1 MRVLAESAYP
11 ISTPSSRVRVAA
23 FAPFLAAHG
32 VDLHYRPTLTVS
44 EYGVLG
50 SDASSWRKAAAA
62 ARAFR
67 RSSPELDDAYDV
79 RLVHRLSTL
88 VPLPRRRRPPQPDV
102 YDFDDAIYLGSI
114 SSANTRYGWIKQ
126 ESRRSVAYMRN
137 ARLVIAGNSYLADR
151 AARYANRVEV
161 VPSCVDVDRQ
171 PARTHEAREVVTVGW
186 IGSPSTSGYV
196 RAVLPAFE
204 RINRDRLRARLVL
217 VGAKPAVQPSWAE
230 SRPWTLSSEAAD
242 LASFDIGIMPLR
254 DTEWERGKCGYK
266 LLQYFAAGVPA
277 IASPVGVNRTLVGD
291 GRGILATSVEEWVQA
306 LELLID
312 DVDLRRLWGTA
323 ARAYA
328 EREFSYR
335 RWAPE
340 LAELLGSV

>member
-32 VDLHYRPTLTVS
+32 VDLNYRPTLTVS

-50 SDASSWRKAAAA
+50 SDAAPWRKAATV
-62 ARAFR
+62 ARSLR
-67 RSSPELDDAYDV
+67 RSSEDLDGAYDL
-79 RLVHRLSTL
+79 RLVHRLHSL
-88 VPLPRRRRPPQPDV
+88 VPLPGRRRSRPDV
-102 YDFDDAIYLGSI
+102 YDFDDALYLGSI
-114 SSANTRYGWIKQ
+114 SSANSRYRWIKQ

-171 PARTHEAREVVTVGW
+171 PARTHDAREVVTVGW